1 MTMQTLKATKS
12 FLATGILILFAS
24 SAVCQTDW
32 QNWNGINV
40 NASLTNKAG
49 IRVGHTR
56 SYNISEKYKNQFNQT
71 AIQFSYEINKK
82 WDVFGGVQFISPAF
96 KRDVRT
102 RLHVRA
108 AHTMRLSK
116 KVNWTNSLR
125 FETNSKNEN
134 RFRQRV
140 AVSSR
145 LGLRKRLGF
154 LNLAPS
160 LSYMLF
166 YNIGGNPIDYYD
178 KSGVIVSNQTP
189 DGFHRSRLTAT
200 LNSKI
205 NNYLRISVYY
215 MRQQEFNLF
224 VKETRRINIYDPVK
238 LKTLRPFNNF
248 NCIGLTASIS
258 LDPFLNN

>member
-1 MTMQTLKATKS
+1 MQTQIGKKS
-12 FLATGILILFAS
+12 YLTAGILILFS
-24 SAVCQTDW
+24 SKAISQTEW
-32 QNWNGINV
+32 QNWNGVNV
-40 NASLTNKAG
+40 NASLTKKAG
-49 IRVGHTR
+49 VSVGHTR

-71 AIQFSYEINKK
+71 AIQFSYEITKK

-140 AVSSR
+140 AVSTR
-145 LGLRKRLGF
+145 IGLRKRLDF

-160 LSYMLF
+160 LSYTLF
-166 YNIGGNPIDYYD
+166 YNIGGNPINYYD
-178 KSGVIVSNQTP
+178 KAGVVLINQTP
-189 DGFHRSRLTAT
+189 DGFHRSRITAT

-205 NNYLRISVYY
+205 NNYLRISLYY
-215 MRQQEFNLF
+215 MRQQEFNFLT
-224 VKETRRINIYDPVK
+224 KETRSMNVYDPVK
-238 LKTLRPFNNF
+238 QKISRPFNNF
-248 NCIGLTASIS
+248 NCIGLTASVS
-258 LDPFLNN
+258 LDPLINN